1 MMLLQ
6 PLPLLLLLV
15 FSISVLT
22 ILFLSM
28 LLWSMLQLLLPL
40 SLFSVAVD
48 NVAAAVVGAVDSLVN
63 DVVVVAASTV
73 SVAVDNDDV
82 VDAVAAAVVSAC
94 FLSGARLT
102 PAPKLFRRVLRASID
117 LSHYNVSGSLTNPLS
132 AE

>member
-1 MMLLQ
+1 MMLLLQ

-15 FSISVLT
+15 FSILVLS
-22 ILFLSM
+22 ILFFTM
-28 LLWSMLQLLLPL
+28 LLWSMLQLLLPI
-40 SLFSVAVD
+40 
-48 NVAAAVVGAVDSLVN
+48 VN

-132 AE
+132 SE